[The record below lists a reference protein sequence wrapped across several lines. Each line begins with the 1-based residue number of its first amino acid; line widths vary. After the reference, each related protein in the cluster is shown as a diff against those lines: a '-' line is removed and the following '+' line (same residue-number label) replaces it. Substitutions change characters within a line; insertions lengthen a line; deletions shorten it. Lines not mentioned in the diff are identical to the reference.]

1 MTLSQLVE
9 FCGGKGK
16 QKEVMNYIEAYI
28 DMEKFYRPQ
37 IPSDSDFDSTRFSAF
52 VELQKGGVISSLK
65 KAGFSKENFAKWVIQ
80 EKFPALNLV
89 RALPKIL
96 GDAKAFEEFKR
107 KDAKEA
113 LKFIEITQGKDSVL
127 SSAGI
132 LELCNALTIK
142 ILDMPYSELSEL
154 RSSGSE
160 IFENICQTRDQL
172 ESLCVDI
179 ASGD

>member
-1 MTLSQLVE
+1 M
-9 FCGGKGK
+9 
-16 QKEVMNYIEAYI
+16 
-28 DMEKFYRPQ
+28 
-37 IPSDSDFDSTRFSAF
+37 
-52 VELQKGGVISSLK
+52 
-65 KAGFSKENFAKWVIQ
+65 
-80 EKFPALNLV
+80 NLV